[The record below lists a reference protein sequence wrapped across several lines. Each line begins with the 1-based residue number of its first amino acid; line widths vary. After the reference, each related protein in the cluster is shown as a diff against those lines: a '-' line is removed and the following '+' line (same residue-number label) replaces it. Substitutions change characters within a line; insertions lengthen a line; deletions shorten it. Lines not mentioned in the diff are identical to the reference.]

1 MRLEL
6 TRRNRHYPL
15 KVACL
20 PIPPPTH
27 IKMRSAQNRTRTCTT
42 AKPLAPET
50 SASTNSATWAFH
62 YKNKAVSYRS
72 FSERKT
78 GLEPATLTLARL
90 CSTN

>member
-6 TRRNRHYPL
+6 TRRKP
-15 KVACL
+15 AL
-20 PIPPPTH
+20 PPQSSVSTN
-27 IKMRSAQNRTRTCTT
+27 STTYASLCAQNRTRTCTI